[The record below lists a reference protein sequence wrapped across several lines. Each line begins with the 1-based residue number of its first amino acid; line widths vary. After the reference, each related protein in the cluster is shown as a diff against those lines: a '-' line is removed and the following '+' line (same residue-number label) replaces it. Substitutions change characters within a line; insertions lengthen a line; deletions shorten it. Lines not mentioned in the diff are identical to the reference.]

1 MPDSASADPVILGV
15 NRTQDASV
23 CLMHGSRIVWSVQK
37 ERLTRQ
43 KHHWGALGDF
53 RDVYCPG
60 LPGLDRPIDVLVECF
75 SSDREIDRLP
85 AYEQELAETLR
96 FAPGCRRV
104 RISHHLSHV
113 YSVFHPSP
121 FDAAAVMI
129 VDGQGSPAAQFT
141 ESWPGR
147 DRTPLHWRE
156 VSSFYR
162 ASRDHVECVGK
173 QLWDRDEGRPAG
185 LGMFYF
191 LLTQSMF
198 PGEGNEGK
206 VMGLAPHGDPDAL
219 GLPELDVDGMQVTMP
234 SAWTQMLRD
243 RQRFRYAAGDRTRFD
258 DIANLAAAG
267 QRAFENALL
276 ALARTLHAQTGASA
290 LCFAGGTALNCSA
303 NDRLLRESP
312 FDRLFI
318 PPAPSDA
325 GTSLGC
331 ALYGLV
337 EVLGA
342 SCEYRWEHD
351 YMGPASEAATITEAL
366 DGADGLIVEAPADLP
381 QALADLLAAG
391 NVVGLF
397 QGSSEFGPR
406 ALGHRSILGDPRTR
420 VMREWI
426 NAKVKLREWFRPLA
440 PIVLLEDA
448 ERFFD
453 IRRPSPFMQF
463 AAPVRPEM
471 ASVIPAVTH
480 VDCTA
485 RLQTV
490 GPNDDPLLRA
500 VLERFAVRTG
510 VPVLLNTSF
519 NGKDE
524 PIVELPAEALATF
537 RTTPMHA
544 LAMPPYLIRKRD
556 EPEAVA

>member
-1 MPDSASADPVILGV
+1 
-15 NRTQDASV
+15 
-23 CLMHGSRIVWSVQK
+23 
-37 ERLTRQ
+37 
-43 KHHWGALGDF
+43 
-53 RDVYCPG
+53 
-60 LPGLDRPIDVLVECF
+60 
-75 SSDREIDRLP
+75 
-85 AYEQELAETLR
+85 
-96 FAPGCRRV
+96 
-104 RISHHLSHV
+104 
-113 YSVFHPSP
+113 
-121 FDAAAVMI
+121 
-129 VDGQGSPAAQFT
+129 
-141 ESWPGR
+141 
-147 DRTPLHWRE
+147 
-156 VSSFYR
+156 
-162 ASRDHVECVGK
+162 
-173 QLWDRDEGRPAG
+173 
-185 LGMFYF
+185 
-191 LLTQSMF
+191 
-198 PGEGNEGK
+198 
-206 VMGLAPHGDPDAL
+206 
-219 GLPELDVDGMQVTMP
+219 
-234 SAWTQMLRD
+234 
-243 RQRFRYAAGDRTRFD
+243 
-258 DIANLAAAG
+258 
-267 QRAFENALL
+267 
-276 ALARTLHAQTGASA
+276 
-290 LCFAGGTALNCSA
+290 
-303 NDRLLRESP
+303 
-312 FDRLFI
+312 
-318 PPAPSDA
+318 
-325 GTSLGC
+325 
-331 ALYGLV
+331 
-337 EVLGA
+337 VLGA